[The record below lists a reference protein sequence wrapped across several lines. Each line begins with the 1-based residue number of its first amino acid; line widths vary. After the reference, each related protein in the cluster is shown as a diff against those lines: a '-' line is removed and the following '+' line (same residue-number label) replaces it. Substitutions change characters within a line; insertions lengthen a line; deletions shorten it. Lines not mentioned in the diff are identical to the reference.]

1 MFTDSSDKRFLQ
13 MKPNNKKREAL
24 IEWLVAYPINE
35 ALCVEFLKKESFRV
49 AGVLERAI
57 AEEKETSLA
66 IKHGAWTG
74 QIPYLRLIHC
84 ITDCDATRHAFLHRN
99 DVMSREELDAQR
111 SSDRPKTGFETIAH
125 KWNDPSFNPTTRI
138 SSCHDDF
145 SIAHNLSHAEVAHVT
160 PPDSLGIKNRLS
172 SIRSVLLRM
181 IQNWEQ
187 SGQGDGG
194 RRSINLTEESSE
206 TEEAIE
212 ELSGVI
218 SNEIQWGAL
227 EGRPQE
233 ALDNRANFL
242 NGQPSWYLYFWEV
255 ADSFQLL
262 DSTVQRLSTEVG
274 ASDGSVSAV
283 SNVKKRKARDDDGK
297 GESYDVEE
305 FNRLLER
312 LADGGDRDLNMRE
325 RALQQDKQLMEMRER
340 ALQQEKQLAV
350 QKRIDLLRD
359 QLDELEV
366 HMDRTGREVY
376 RQIINRKTA
385 ELRKLE
391 EQLDK

>member
-1 MFTDSSDKRFLQ
+1 MKINRASSQVNTDLAVEVKRRLEVLMFTDSSDKRFLQ

-99 DVMSREELDAQR
+99 DVMSREELDAQG

-145 SIAHNLSHAEVAHVT
+145 SIAH
-160 PPDSLGIKNRLS
+160 K
-172 SIRSVLLRM
+172 
-181 IQNWEQ
+181 
-187 SGQGDGG
+187 
-194 RRSINLTEESSE
+194 
-206 TEEAIE
+206 
-212 ELSGVI
+212 
-218 SNEIQWGAL
+218 
-227 EGRPQE
+227 
-233 ALDNRANFL
+233 
-242 NGQPSWYLYFWEV
+242 
-255 ADSFQLL
+255 
-262 DSTVQRLSTEVG
+262 
-274 ASDGSVSAV
+274 
-283 SNVKKRKARDDDGK
+283 
-297 GESYDVEE
+297 
-305 FNRLLER
+305 
-312 LADGGDRDLNMRE
+312 
-325 RALQQDKQLMEMRER
+325 